1 MSGFEIQLTEG
12 KVLTFMAAGHET
24 TSNTIA
30 WAVHYLALYPAIQDR
45 LRAEIRA
52 VGDVPNMDYAT
63 IENMRLLDN
72 LYREVLR
79 VRSAGKP
86 PLPPSPSHPPASRRL
101 PRSRTRDKA

>member
-1 MSGFEIQLTEG
+1 
-12 KVLTFMAAGHET
+12 MAAGHET

-45 LRAEIRA
+45 LRAEVRA

-79 VRSAGKP
+79 VRSAGEYS
-86 PLPPSPSHPPASRRL
+86 PLPKSTPNPHEWQLTRPKQPLPRARPPATSRSAA
-101 PRSRTRDKA
+101 P

>member
-1 MSGFEIQLTEG
+1 
-12 KVLTFMAAGHET
+12 MAAGHET

-52 VGDVPNMDYAT
+52 VGDVQNMDYAT

-79 VRSAGKP
+79 VRSAGES
-86 PLPPSPSHPPASRRL
+86 PPSPRSSFRSSKKKNQSRMVIDQ
-101 PRSRTRDKA
+101 S

>member
-1 MSGFEIQLTEG
+1 
-12 KVLTFMAAGHET
+12 MAAGHET

-52 VGDVPNMDYAT
+52 VGDVTNMDYAT

-79 VRSAGKP
+79 VRSAGEPPFPP
-86 PLPPSPSHPPASRRL
+86 PLPNPRAPRRYPD
-101 PRSRTRDKA
+101 PRMTGTYS